1 MQHDHQKC
9 IAVSLNDKQIQ
20 ILAVAEELIAK
31 NGFDGTSVRDIAK
44 AAKVN
49 IAMISYYFGSK
60 DKLLEALFLYRIS
73 DFRMVLETVLSQ
85 DLSFFEMMD
94 EIVALTIKRIHK
106 NRRIHKIVNFE
117 FSNGTRDIDFD
128 LYVNQKKENLLV
140 IDNFIKKGQE
150 EGVFNKNV
158 NIQMLTPTILGTYFH
173 FYYNK
178 RFYQSLLELEDDQAI
193 DNYVHTTL
201 TQHVQQT
208 IKAVLTNEK

>member
-1 MQHDHQKC
+1 M
-9 IAVSLNDKQIQ
+9 SLNDKQIQ